1 MRRGVRSATGC
12 QECRARHVSQSWS
25 RYCDIWLTRFQV
37 KCDETKPA
45 CLRCSKRKSSC
56 NYGKKLEW
64 RHSTAPNML
73 PIEEF
78 PENATYHWNAQEV
91 STWTADVMQPQSPF
105 STELNIGPYLA
116 GLGASFD
123 RSAALMNFYFT
134 RVAPMFSC
142 YDGGKNPFDHL
153 IKQVWHSQRNSA
165 EYNFLIKAIQGLAA
179 VFLSKDDSTYR
190 EEALTLQRQAQD
202 QLERVPEPQRHDSKY
217 LFALVLLSISWM
229 YSQDVPSSFK
239 ALKRLRDILQ
249 LEATKDISQ
258 VSKLRDRELRFFWGL
273 QIYCEVFFACTDGFY
288 CLPSIPA
295 QIRYVQ
301 DDPASSIYP
310 HPFTGV
316 ANAIS
321 TTLLEVIQ
329 LVKKQRLLARS
340 HAFASRKHLDALQNL
355 IAEAADL
362 EQHAFTQ
369 AVPNVQQ
376 IEDPGDPATPV
387 EHLVKMAECHHET
400 ALLQLYRVF
409 PDLLIRRLALDLADG
424 CEGSAQDVD
433 QLLEKHCHA
442 KAMHILETLSSIPD
456 SSSTTPFQTILL
468 LSTSSE
474 LKIDTRQEI
483 HDFGL
488 TVAPPASGFLEN
500 SRTMD
505 MRQFVV
511 KRLSSQH
518 PIPGDRL
525 PRLLRVVRK
534 IWSLLDC
541 SGKSEAAY
549 WFDVVMQ

>member
-1 MRRGVRSATGC
+1 M
-12 QECRARHVSQSWS
+12 
-25 RYCDIWLTRFQV
+25 
-37 KCDETKPA
+37 
-45 CLRCSKRKSSC
+45 
-56 NYGKKLEW
+56 
-64 RHSTAPNML
+64 
-73 PIEEF
+73 
-78 PENATYHWNAQEV
+78 
-91 STWTADVMQPQSPF
+91 
-105 STELNIGPYLA
+105 
-116 GLGASFD
+116 
-123 RSAALMNFYFT
+123 
-134 RVAPMFSC
+134 
-142 YDGGKNPFDHL
+142 
-153 IKQVWHSQRNSA
+153 
-165 EYNFLIKAIQGLAA
+165 
-179 VFLSKDDSTYR
+179 
-190 EEALTLQRQAQD
+190 
-202 QLERVPEPQRHDSKY
+202 
-217 LFALVLLSISWM
+217 
-229 YSQDVPSSFK
+229 
-239 ALKRLRDILQ
+239 
-249 LEATKDISQ
+249 
-258 VSKLRDRELRFFWGL
+258 
-273 QIYCEVFFACTDGFY
+273 
-288 CLPSIPA
+288 
-295 QIRYVQ
+295 
-301 DDPASSIYP
+301 
-310 HPFTGV
+310 

-541 SGKSEAAY
+541 SGKSEMAY